1 MPNRATLGGVV
12 MMMKIMIITAMLMII
27 KTYSILIMKME
38 IITIT
43 PTIIMLMTCCY
54 RIGRVR
60 SILWNLMEYPE
71 TSRAAQVYLVSTHI
85 LDSCQVFNCETQAE

>member
-1 MPNRATLGGVV
+1 MLNRATLGGVV

-43 PTIIMLMTCCY
+43 PTIIMLMTC
-54 RIGRVR
+54 
-60 SILWNLMEYPE
+60 
-71 TSRAAQVYLVSTHI
+71 
-85 LDSCQVFNCETQAE
+85 